1 MQAASYSFIAT
12 IFLITWSY
20 VIVRMQSV
28 PIDTAIFEA
37 VLIAAI
43 CAILYF
49 SSLLIRRLNAT
60 LA

>member
-1 MQAASYSFIAT
+1 MQSDNHSCIAT

-20 VIVRMQSV
+20 VIVRMQSA

-37 VLIAAI
+37 ALIAAV
-43 CAILYF
+43 CAILYLSF
-49 SSLLIRRLNAT
+49 QIIRRLNAT